1 VLVYK
6 WCVYSYYERRI
17 WRSGIGE
24 IDCVRTSRSVGSQ
37 LGQARGS
44 IPERRGVRS
53 EELRGEKENE
63 MLIILEI
70 DNGRGEHNRAEQ
82 RRGAGCYL
90 EGLHKGHFPLLVA
103 EQLLVVTHTHAH
115 EPLS

>member
-1 VLVYK
+1 VYK

-24 IDCVRTSRSVGSQ
+24 IYCVRTSRSVGSQ

-82 RRGAGCYL
+82 RRTEENRGEERG
-90 EGLHKGHFPLLVA
+90 
-103 EQLLVVTHTHAH
+103 VTWKDCIRAISLCWW
-115 EPLS
+115 PNSCSW